1 MSTSDCRDNT
11 MSNASAKA
19 AEAFDRALE
28 LAASYF
34 LDPVAAIDETL
45 REEPE
50 FAMGHCLKAGLA
62 MLSTERSALPMLAQA
77 VEAVERLET
86 RANERERAHAAAAR
100 VWLDGDFS
108 RSLELYGKI
117 LLDHPRDLLA
127 LLVAH
132 VGDFLLGSS
141 QMLRDRPAQIVERWD
156 AGVPGYGYVLGM
168 YAFGLEETGLYAR
181 AEDTGLRALEQ
192 NPRDPWAVH
201 AVAHVLEMQ
210 GRVQEGV
217 DWLARR
223 APDWA
228 PHNGLSFHNYWHLAL
243 FHLEL
248 GDVDRALAIYD
259 AHIRPRPTRIAYEN
273 VDASALLWRLSLRGV
288 ATGQRFVELASDWE
302 ASEER
307 GHYAFNDAHA
317 ALSYMGAGRE
327 ELAVRA
333 MDELEQSANG
343 GGTNAMM
350 ARDVGLPFARAIH
363 AFGLGRYGECL
374 DLLMPIRTRV
384 QRFGGSHAQRD
395 IVHLTLVEAAVRAG
409 RARLAQALA
418 AERTELKP
426 SSPFNWR
433 LASRAHSLAGDA
445 IAAARADRNAEIGE
459 KSQRS
464 RALALRGRIADRAG

>member
-1 MSTSDCRDNT
+1 MSITDCRDNT

-19 AEAFDRALE
+19 AETFDRALG

-34 LDPVAAIDETL
+34 LDPVAAIDEAL

-62 MLSTERSALPMLAQA
+62 LLSTEKSALPMLADA
-77 VEAVERLET
+77 VAAVERLGT

-100 VWLDGDFS
+100 VWLEGDFS
-108 RSLELYGKI
+108 RSIELYGKI

-127 LLVAH
+127 LWIAH

-141 QMLRDRPAQIVERWD
+141 QMLRDRPAQLVERWD
-156 AGVPGYGYVLGM
+156 ASVPGYGYVLGM

-181 AEDTGLRALEQ
+181 AEDTGQRALEHD
-192 NPRDPWAVH
+192 PRDPWAVH

-210 GRVQEGV
+210 GRVQEGI

-228 PHNGLSFHNYWHLAL
+228 PHNGLAFHNYWHLAL

-248 GDVDRALAIYD
+248 GDVDRAFAIYD
-259 AHIRPRPTRIAYEN
+259 EHIRPRPTRIAYEN
-273 VDASALLWRLSLRGV
+273 VDASALLWRLELRGA
-288 ATGQRFVELASDWE
+288 ATGERFAELASDWE

-307 GHYAFNDAHA
+307 GHYAFNDVHA
-317 ALSYMGAGRE
+317 VLAFMGAARP
-327 ELAVRA
+327 ELALRGIT
-333 MDELEQSANG
+333 ELERSANG
-343 GGTNAMM
+343 NGTNAMM
-350 ARDVGLPFARAIH
+350 ARDVGVPLARAIH
-363 AFGLGRYGECL
+363 AFGAGRYDECL
-374 DLLMPIRTRV
+374 DLLLPIRTRV

-395 IVHLTLVEAAVRAG
+395 VVHLTLVEAALRAG
-409 RARLAQALA
+409 RARLAQALS

-426 SSPFNWR
+426 SSPCNWL
-433 LASRAHSLAGDA
+433 LASRAHTLAGDA
-445 IAAARADRNAEIGE
+445 VAAARAERNAEIGE

-464 RALALRGRIADRAG
+464 RALALRGRIAGRVG

>member
-1 MSTSDCRDNT
+1 MSTTDCRDNS
-11 MSNASAKA
+11 MSNASAKT
-19 AEAFDRALE
+19 AETFDRALD

-34 LDPVAAIDETL
+34 LDPVAAIDEAL

-62 MLSTERSALPMLAQA
+62 LLSTERSASPMLAES
-77 VEAVERLET
+77 VEAVERLGA
-86 RANERERAHAAAAR
+86 RANDRERAHAAAAR
-100 VWLDGDFS
+100 AWLEGDFS
-108 RSLELYGKI
+108 RSIELYGKI

-156 AGVPGYGYVLGM
+156 ESVPGYGYLLGM
-168 YAFGLEETGLYAR
+168 YAFGLEETALYAR
-181 AEDTGLRALEQ
+181 AEDVGQRALEQ

-201 AVAHVLEMQ
+201 AVTHVLEMQ
-210 GRVQEGV
+210 GRVQEGI
-217 DWLARR
+217 DWLTRR

-243 FHLEL
+243 CHLEL
-248 GDVDRALAIYD
+248 GEVGRALAIYD
-259 AHIRPRPTRIAYEN
+259 RHIRPRPTRIAYEN
-273 VDASALLWRLSLRGV
+273 VDASALLWRLLLRG
-288 ATGQRFVELASDWE
+288 APTGRRFAELSSDWE

-307 GHYAFNDAHA
+307 GHYAFNDVHA
-317 ALSYMGAGRE
+317 VLSFTGAGRP
-327 ELAVRA
+327 ELAVSA
-333 MDELEQSANG
+333 IAELERSANG

-350 ARDVGLPFARAIH
+350 ARDVGVPLARAIH
-363 AFGLGRYGECL
+363 AFGVGRYDECL
-374 DLLMPIRTRV
+374 DLLLPIRTRV

-395 IVHLTLVEAAVRAG
+395 VVHLTLVEAAVRAG
-409 RARLAQALA
+409 RSSLAQALV

-426 SSPFNWR
+426 SSPFNWL

-445 IAAARADRNAEIGE
+445 VAAARAERNAEIGE

-464 RALALRGRIADRAG
+464 RALSLRGRIVDRVG